1 MANLIFRTILIY
13 IILVFTM
20 RLMGKKQAG
29 QLQPYE
35 LVITLIISE
44 VASTPMDNP
53 GTPISYGL
61 VPALTLLL
69 LYYLFAFITLK
80 SKKMRAILC
89 GKPSILIY
97 EGKINMDE
105 VKKLN
110 YNLSDL
116 VEQMRLNGYTNIPD
130 IHYAILETNGQL
142 SVLPYDRCN
151 ALTPEQMNI
160 DVTEEGMCIALVI
173 DGECQQLGITHLKLT
188 EKKVEK
194 LMHML
199 GFSTIKQVLIFTLS
213 YSGEAFIQD
222 RRGNTKRTK
231 LPAISFREEA

>member
-13 IILVFTM
+13 VILVFTM

-80 SKKMRAILC
+80 SKKMRAIL
-89 GKPSILIY
+89 
-97 EGKINMDE
+97 
-105 VKKLN
+105 
-110 YNLSDL
+110 
-116 VEQMRLNGYTNIPD
+116 
-130 IHYAILETNGQL
+130 
-142 SVLPYDRCN
+142 
-151 ALTPEQMNI
+151 
-160 DVTEEGMCIALVI
+160 
-173 DGECQQLGITHLKLT
+173 
-188 EKKVEK
+188 
-194 LMHML
+194 
-199 GFSTIKQVLIFTLS
+199 
-213 YSGEAFIQD
+213 
-222 RRGNTKRTK
+222 
-231 LPAISFREEA
+231 